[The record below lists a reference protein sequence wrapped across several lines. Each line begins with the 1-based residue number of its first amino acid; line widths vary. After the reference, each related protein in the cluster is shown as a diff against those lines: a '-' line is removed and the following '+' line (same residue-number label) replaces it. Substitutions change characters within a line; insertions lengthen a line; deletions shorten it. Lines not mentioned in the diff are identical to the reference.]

1 MIVVSEPADL
11 ISRVGEHLGWSNWH
25 TITQAEIDHFAAG
38 TGNRAAIH
46 TDPEWAAAHG
56 PYGGTIAFGIQVLAM
71 ATMLLSELWELRV
84 TGGFDVG
91 SNKVR
96 HLSPVTAGGRVR
108 LGVVLNA
115 AEAVEPNGVRTTLDL
130 TFEVES
136 SERPACVAQIIFVYL
151 FERP

>member
-1 MIVVSEPADL
+1 VIVVAAPADL
-11 ISRVGEHLGWSNWH
+11 TSRAGEHLGWSAWH
-25 TITQAEIDHFAAG
+25 TITQAEIDHFAEG

-46 TDPEWAAAHG
+46 TDPAWATAHG
-56 PYGGTIAFGIQVLAM
+56 PYGGTIAFGVQVLAM

-96 HLSPVTAGGRVR
+96 HLNPVTAGGRVR
-108 LGVVLNA
+108 LGAVLAA
-115 AEAVEPNGVRTTLDL
+115 AEPVEPNGVRATLDL
-130 TFEVES
+130 TFEVEG

-151 FERP
+151 F